1 MFPVS
6 RLRHLAL
13 TLLAASLSAA
23 PSTALAAPSVFVAY
37 PAPDYRVAYDHII
50 LEGSVTPGASLQI
63 SGQPAEVAPDGLFM
77 LWWPLKVGLNN
88 LQLVA
93 TQGSE
98 TGRFELRVTR
108 TAQRALPARPTFI
121 STSSIEPHY
130 DTEFWDIAGDSAAE
144 RTITVSFSGSRGGKA
159 SVQVA
164 GGAPVALQEGPA
176 GTYTGQ
182 VVVPPQSSLS
192 SAPIRVRLT
201 GQDGRTLRTTAAGH
215 ISSVS
220 ASPRTGTQKAGTIRG
235 LGLNDAQYVGTDL
248 DGNALLYPRSGMVF
262 TLVGRQGS
270 DVRARLAPGQSLL
283 LTASQLEITPGRP
296 ALAAS
301 GPIRLESGTGAATA
315 TLLAPVGS
323 ALQASA
329 VNLTTI
335 PSTPPGQSG
344 PEKSGPQSATVPQP
358 MTAQPVTAQPA
369 QAVTVSTAAGD
380 LQLHIPLGGAK
391 PPFQIDQTAPGQLT
405 ITLYGLSTPPTAPTQ
420 GDALIHSVGTV
431 PGNGLSRVVLD
442 LNTAQLW
449 GYTANYVG
457 GDLLVTVRRPPAPS
471 PAQPLAGRVIT
482 IDPGHGGSQSGGA
495 GSFGIPEKGLVLKI
509 ATRVAELLRAQGATI
524 NMTRTGDTTLGLY
537 ERDLSAE
544 ATGSDLLVSIH
555 ANALPDGR
563 DPRGVRGPE
572 VHFSHMQAQ
581 AVANAILDQLRS
593 RLPDIGTGRGLM
605 PGANLALTRPTT
617 QISLLVETAYLT
629 DPGNLRVLNSSE
641 GQERFAQA
649 IAAGIS
655 DFYVSQ
661 RR

>member
-6 RLRHLAL
+6 RLRHLGL
-13 TLLAASLSAA
+13 TLLATSLSAA
-23 PSTALAAPSVFVAY
+23 LAAPTVFVAY

-50 LEGSVTPGASLQI
+50 IEGSVTPGASLQI

-77 LWWPLKVGLNN
+77 LWWPLKVGLND

-93 TQGSE
+93 TQGGE
-98 TGRFELRVTR
+98 TGHFELRVTR
-108 TAQRALPARPTFI
+108 TAKTVLPARPTFI
-121 STSSIEPHY
+121 STSSIEPRQ

-182 VVVPPQSSLS
+182 VVVPPQTSLR
-192 SAPIRVRLT
+192 SAPITVRLT

-215 ISSVS
+215 ISSGS

-248 DGNALLYPRSGMVF
+248 DGNALLYPRNGMVF

-270 DVRARLAPGQSLL
+270 DARARLAPGQSLL
-283 LTASQLEITPGRP
+283 LTASQLDIMPGRP

-301 GPIRLESGTGAATA
+301 GPIRLDTSTGAATA
-315 TLLAPVGS
+315 LTPPPIS
-323 ALQASA
+323 SPLQASA

-344 PEKSGPQSATVPQP
+344 QQSGAVAQTVVAPPARTATAS
-358 MTAQPVTAQPA
+358 TA
-369 QAVTVSTAAGD
+369 AAGD

-391 PPFQIDQTAPGQLT
+391 IPFQIDQTAPGQLT
-405 ITLYGLSTPPTAPTQ
+405 VTLYGLSTSPTAPTQ
-420 GDALIHSVGTV
+420 TDPLIRSLNIV

-457 GDLLVTVRRPPAPS
+457 GELLVTVRRPPALS

-509 ATRVAELLRAQGATI
+509 ATRVAELLRAQGAQI

-581 AVANAILDQLRS
+581 AVASAILSQLRS
-593 RLPDIGTGRGLM
+593 RLPEIGTGQGLI
-605 PGANLALTRPTT
+605 PDANLALTRPTT

-629 DPGNLRVLNSSE
+629 DPGNIRVLNSSD

-655 DFYVSQ
+655 DFYASQ
-661 RR
+661 RQ